1 MKTELVSVICLAAYT
16 DGETL
21 HTHKPSKLPYQVSPQ
36 RFEQLS
42 KRGLVKQVGI
52 EQTANAQE
60 IIEQPK
66 SSKKTARKQPKRKHE

>member
-1 MKTELVSVICLAAYT
+1 MKTELVTVICLATYT

-21 HTHKPSKLPYQVSPQ
+21 HTHKPSKQPYQVSQQ
-36 RFEQLS
+36 RFAHLS
-42 KRGLVKQVGI
+42 KRGLVEQVAT

-66 SSKKTARKQPKRKHE
+66 SSKKTAKA